1 MTAGADSDTTERS
14 IGVADTIGMSASI
27 SISEGADG
35 ALIAEVIVMLPLR
48 NWARGYNNEWSVQV
62 NEARPRLELY
72 VWVDRWKVHDGVT
85 EWQTS

>member
-48 NWARGYNNEWSVQV
+48 N
-62 NEARPRLELY
+62 
-72 VWVDRWKVHDGVT
+72 
-85 EWQTS
+85 